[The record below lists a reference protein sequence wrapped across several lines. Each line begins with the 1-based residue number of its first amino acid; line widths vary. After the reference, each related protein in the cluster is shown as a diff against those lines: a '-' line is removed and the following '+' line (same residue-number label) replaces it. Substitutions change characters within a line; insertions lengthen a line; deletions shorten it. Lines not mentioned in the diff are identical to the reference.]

1 MKLLRTTSFN
11 KIIRQPAVLE
21 TLGISKSTLFNR
33 INAGL
38 FPPSINLG
46 GRATGW
52 LETEAQAVL
61 SALMANQSQEEIK
74 ELVKTLLQA
83 RKGKGDSIHG

>member
-1 MKLLRTTSFN
+1 MLTLSNR
-11 KIIRQPAVLE
+11 IIRQPKVLE

-61 SALMANQSQEEIK
+61 SALAANQTRNELK
-74 ELVKTLLQA
+74 CLVAELVEA
-83 RKGKGDSIHG
+83 RKEHGGQTNG